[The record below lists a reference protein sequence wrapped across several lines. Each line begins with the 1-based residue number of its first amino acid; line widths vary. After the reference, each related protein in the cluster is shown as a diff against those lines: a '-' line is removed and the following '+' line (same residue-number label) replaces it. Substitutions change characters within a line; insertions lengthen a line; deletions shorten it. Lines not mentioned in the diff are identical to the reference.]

1 MFAQGLAKLE
11 KSCCMNGQGQDWDDL
26 RLFLAVARAR
36 SLSGAA
42 RMLGVTHS
50 TVFRRIGAFE
60 MRLGARLFDRLP
72 GGYAL
77 TAAGEEMRDSVSRI
91 EEEITAL
98 ALKVTGQDQRPS
110 GTIRITA
117 IDLLAVGVL
126 PRHVAAFQVKWPGIE
141 IEVVVADTVL
151 DLTRREADVGLR
163 IGNPVQET
171 LVGRRVGR
179 LAFAVYAATGPDAK
193 ELGDP
198 ADSDWIG
205 YGPAHGPLSRG
216 LARWWPQMRQ
226 VYRTNSIIAA
236 HAAARAGIG
245 LAALPCVI
253 ADCDPKLVRAASLP
267 EDFMLD
273 LWLLTHE
280 DLRDTARVRIFL
292 DFIAAVLAADA
303 DQLEGRCPCK
313 AKPAEA

>member
-1 MFAQGLAKLE
+1 
-11 KSCCMNGQGQDWDDL
+11 MNAQGQDWDDL
-26 RLFLAVARAR
+26 RIFLAVARAG

-42 RMLGVTHS
+42 RALGVTHS

-60 MRLGARLFDRLP
+60 ARLGARLFERLS

-77 TAAGEEMRDSVSRI
+77 TPAGEEMHHSVLRI
-91 EEEITAL
+91 EEEIAAL

-110 GTIRITA
+110 GTIRITTT
-117 IDLLAVGVL
+117 DLLAVGVL
-126 PRHVAAFQVKWPGIE
+126 PHHIAAFRTEWPGIE

-151 DLTRREADVGLR
+151 DLSRREADVALR
-163 IGNPVQET
+163 IGNPGHET

-179 LAFAVYAATGPDAK
+179 LAFAVYAAPGHAEQESD
-193 ELGDP
+193 DP
-198 ADSDWIG
+198 AHGDWIG
-205 YGPAHGPLSRG
+205 YGSAHGPLSRS

-245 LAALPCVI
+245 FAALPCVL
-253 ADCDPKLVRAASLP
+253 ADCDAELVRASSLP

-280 DLRDTARVRIFL
+280 DLRHTARVRILL
-292 DFIAAVLAADA
+292 DFMAAALAADA
-303 DQLEGRCPCK
+303 DLLEGRCPCK
-313 AKPAEA
+313 AKPTEA